1 MLGQFILEISMKK
14 GENKSR
20 WIAFKLTFVAE
31 RKILMVVG
39 MGESRRGCLLMEVE
53 NIENTDIDIVANIEK
68 ELRYISGIIKQKG
81 REILSNYTITPPQ
94 FLALQWLFED
104 GDMTIG
110 ELSNK
115 MYLACSTTT
124 DLVDRMEKNHLVMR
138 VKDHNDR
145 RVVRIHLLDE
155 GKRIIDEVIKKRQ
168 AYLNEVLKNFS
179 NQDIQ
184 NLQSN
189 LTKLHHDMR

>member
-1 MLGQFILEISMKK
+1 MKLENSQQIN
-14 GENKSR
+14 GD
-20 WIAFKLTFVAE
+20 TFAV
-31 RKILMVVG
+31 
-39 MGESRRGCLLMEVE
+39 
-53 NIENTDIDIVANIEK
+53 IEK
-68 ELRYISGIIKQKG
+68 ELRYIAVIIKQKG

-94 FLALQWLFED
+94 FVALQWLFED

-124 DLVDRMEKNHLVMR
+124 DLVDRMEKNELLMR
-138 VKDHNDR
+138 VKDPNDR

-168 AYLNEVLKNFS
+168 AYLEEVLKNFS
-179 NQDIQ
+179 NEETMILKD
-184 NLQSN
+184 NLI
-189 LTKLHHDMR
+189 KLHQEMR